1 MQNQTQH
8 KLFCKT
14 EKIVRGDLISMQIN
28 LLNACPSRCK
38 SCRRYEWPKD
48 TLPYG
53 KLKELIIECK
63 NHYDIE
69 TIIFSGG
76 DPICYPELEK
86 AMHLCT
92 DLGIEF
98 SLISTLITNDNERI
112 KSIATMAERLHV
124 SLDSVNKEG
133 YKEIRGVD
141 AFDIVEKNVATIQEI
156 RKLLRK
162 QPIRFSM
169 TVSKLNYKEAFNVYE
184 FAKKYGCHINFY
196 YLHTWDDMKLDGKQR
211 EEFQNIMEKIINDN
225 NISESP
231 LLTNAADFLKE
242 EVQVNNSNAG
252 CKRCRVS
259 YIHCAVNADGSI
271 FPCCKLFNENAC
283 YEDSIKYACGNIFD
297 GDIIKQLEKRKDGN
311 YPLDVQE
318 CKDCMPCYYEIV
330 NPYVMNVLDN
340 YGKKVFI

>member
-1 MQNQTQH
+1 MQH

-48 TLPYG
+48 VLPYG

-63 NHYDIE
+63 NHYDLE

-76 DPICYPELEK
+76 DPICYPDLEK
-86 AMHLCT
+86 AMQLCT
-92 DLGIEF
+92 DVGIKF
-98 SLISTLITNDNERI
+98 SLISTLISHNEDRI
-112 KSIATMAERLHV
+112 KAIASMAERLHV
-124 SLDSVNKEG
+124 SLDSVDRG
-133 YKEIRGVD
+133 RYAEIRGVD
-141 AFDIVEKNVATIQEI
+141 AFPTVEKNVAIIQDI
-156 RKLLRK
+156 RKMLGK

-169 TVSKLNYKEAFNVYE
+169 TVSKLNYKDAYDIYE
-184 FAKKYGCHINFY
+184 FAKKYGCHLNFY
-196 YLHTWDDMKLDGKQR
+196 YLHTWDDMKLDDEQR
-211 EEFQNIMEKIINDN
+211 REFQEIMEKVLRDN
-225 NISESP
+225 ESSENP
-231 LLTNAADFLKE
+231 MMTNAADFLKE

-318 CKDCMPCYYEIV
+318 CKDCMPCYYEII
-330 NPYVMNVLDN
+330 NPYVMEVLDN
-340 YGKKVFI
+340 YDKKVFI